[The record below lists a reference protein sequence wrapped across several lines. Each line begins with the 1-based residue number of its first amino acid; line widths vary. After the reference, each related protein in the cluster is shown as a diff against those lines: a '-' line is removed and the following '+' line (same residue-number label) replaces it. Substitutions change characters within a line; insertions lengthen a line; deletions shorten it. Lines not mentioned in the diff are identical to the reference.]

1 MSEKFD
7 ALMDSWRA
15 GLKGFLEPVHHLFDI
30 FSNMWMSFG
39 IIALVFVLLLT
50 YCILTRRKDFQ
61 RHMKR
66 PQTLAVCSLMIA
78 MNIVLGYFTLW
89 ISSYLSIGF
98 GFVTQPI
105 VTMLFGPLVGC
116 MTGMVQDIL
125 SYLLNPAGGAY
136 VPTYTLCVGISGL
149 FYGLVLYRKP
159 VTLRRVFLAKLLVI
173 LVSNILLNSIA
184 LAPTVGSGFIGIL
197 PARILKNLLL
207 LPIQTIVVYMI
218 LKFVKELKP
227 VKAFEAR

>member
-1 MSEKFD
+1 MD
-7 ALMDSWRA
+7 QLIPQNWIWLCDPTHCDHALRTFGGLYDRDGA
-15 GLKGFLEPVHHLFDI
+15 GY
-30 FSNMWMSFG
+30 S
-39 IIALVFVLLLT
+39 VLSA
-50 YCILTRRKDFQ
+50 Q
-61 RHMKR
+61 
-66 PQTLAVCSLMIA
+66 S
-78 MNIVLGYFTLW
+78 G
-89 ISSYLSIGF
+89 
-98 GFVTQPI
+98 
-105 VTMLFGPLVGC
+105 
-116 MTGMVQDIL
+116 
-125 SYLLNPAGGAY
+125 GGAY